1 VKLLFKVGKK
11 EEKILSEE
19 EQFIKE
25 MQEQQEQDKPTF
37 KDLLAIM
44 IAQYIIILPMLIIAI
59 IIFTLIMLFITRVWL
74 R

>member
-1 VKLLFKVGKK
+1 MFKVGKK

-25 MQEQQEQDKPTF
+25 MQQEQEQDKPTF

>member
-1 VKLLFKVGKK
+1 MFKVGKK

>member
-1 VKLLFKVGKK
+1 MFKVGKK
-11 EEKILSEE
+11 QEKILSEE

>member
-1 VKLLFKVGKK
+1 MFKVGKK

-25 MQEQQEQDKPTF
+25 MQQEQEQDRPTF

-59 IIFTLIMLFITRVWL
+59 IIFTFIMLFITRVWL